1 MAKSVKQLQDEVLA
15 YLDSIGQD
23 ASAFKDVN
31 NLPGIERMLVL
42 SAANFIQKVQE
53 NLNASG
59 RVNTGALSSDLEE
72 GQVESGGGSVSISVG
87 YPAESKAANYYKY
100 VNKGVRGFESGQPD
114 SEYTFK
120 NIRNK
125 KGGVLIGYPFYNSIF
140 EWLKNNR
147 LSSRNETQKKNLS
160 SVQRKRKRL
169 SKMVNANSKQ
179 KSLAYAV
186 ATSIKKKGLKK
197 TGFVDKAADFAFG
210 KDFADA
216 VAKIIGREIAVNIRI
231 NGNNNR

>member
-1 MAKSVKQLQDEVLA
+1 MAKSVKQLQDEVLG

-87 YPAESKAANYYKY
+87 YPASSKAAKYYDF
-100 VNKGVRGFESGQPD
+100 VNKGVSGTSNKID
-114 SEYTFK
+114 SPYSFK
-120 NIRNK
+120 NNRV
-125 KGGVLIGYPFYNSIF
+125 GGPMRSAIEG
-140 EWLKNNR
+140 WLKNNS